1 MKMFTCSFVTVRD
14 VKDLSQKLLIEAE
27 YQPGTTY
34 SPFIRVFAA
43 WTPGFDPSCV
53 PAGRVSTQHRQYLL
67 QAVGKDPVRELY
79 EWLYA
84 MNPLLAGQI
93 R

>member
-1 MKMFTCSFVTVRD
+1 MNTFGILTCAAGLNCV
-14 VKDLSQKLLIEAE
+14 LI
-27 YQPGTTY
+27 
-34 SPFIRVFAA
+34 F
-43 WTPGFDPSCV
+43 
-53 PAGRVSTQHRQYLL
+53 RVSTQHRQYLL